1 LFLLSK
7 GSSKPLRLLEDPLTH
22 LAACYVDA
30 KSRED
35 MRNVR

>member
-7 GSSKPLRLLEDPLTH
+7 GSSKPLRLLQNPLTH
-22 LAACYVDA
+22 LAACYVGD